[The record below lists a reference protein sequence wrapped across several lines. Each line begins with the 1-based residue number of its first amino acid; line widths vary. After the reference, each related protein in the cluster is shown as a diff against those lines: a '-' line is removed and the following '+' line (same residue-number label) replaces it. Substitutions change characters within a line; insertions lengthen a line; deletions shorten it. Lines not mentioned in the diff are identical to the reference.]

1 MSIPPSPSSPSLPY
15 VTPTPTAAPAAAL
28 GPGGAVLSWPP
39 SSSRLPLQATIIPIH
54 LVGGSCSAT
63 AVAAAAAQLKNGDN
77 GEQTNE
83 RTSGRQCGKRTP
95 SGHITYQSGIGGT
108 NQKSFR
114 KGRGGI
120 RSSSSYNPQ
129 IEVVR
134 EEKEQ

>member
-83 RTSGRQCGKRTP
+83 RTNERSAVRKTNSVG
-95 SGHITYQSGIGGT
+95 SHHLSIG
-108 NQKSFR
+108 N
-114 KGRGGI
+114 RGDK
-120 RSSSSYNPQ
+120 P
-129 IEVVR
+129 EVVSKGER
-134 EEKEQ
+134 RNPKLKFLQPTN